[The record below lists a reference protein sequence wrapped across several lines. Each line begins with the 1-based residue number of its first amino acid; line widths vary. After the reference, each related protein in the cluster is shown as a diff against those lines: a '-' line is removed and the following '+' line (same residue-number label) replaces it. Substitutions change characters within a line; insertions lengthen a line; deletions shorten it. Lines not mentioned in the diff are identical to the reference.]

1 MLTAADTPKPVRPRI
16 EPTAAQLLAAYDR
29 RKRSDWP
36 EGYAA
41 AMRVPLCAAL
51 VRMEAVRQIL
61 ADAKAA
67 NREQLRRTGRLA
79 WPAGLRALPT
89 GADRKRL
96 AAGDIDDAA

>member
-1 MLTAADTPKPVRPRI
+1 MLTAGTPAPLRPRI
-16 EPTAAQLLAAYDR
+16 EPTAEQLLAAYDR

-36 EGYAA
+36 EGYEA
-41 AMRVPLCAAL
+41 AMKVPLCAAL

-67 NREQLRRTGRLA
+67 NREQLRRTGRLP

-89 GADRKRL
+89 SADRKRL
-96 AAGDIDDAA
+96 AAGDTDDDC